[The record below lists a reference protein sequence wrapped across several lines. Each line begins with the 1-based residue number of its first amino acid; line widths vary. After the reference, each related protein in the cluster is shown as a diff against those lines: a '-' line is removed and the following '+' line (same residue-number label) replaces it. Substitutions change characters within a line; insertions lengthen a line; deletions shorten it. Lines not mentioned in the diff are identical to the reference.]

1 MSAKTMVQQFEEN
14 RRETAIFISAL
25 PTSKLAKNQI
35 GEYLKALVISAYA
48 TGFAHGSLDNKQMTT
63 EEWSGIVNETGNG
76 TGNDFI
82 RAIIN
87 DIQFDFHALG
97 GVK

>member
-1 MSAKTMVQQFEEN
+1 MNVKTMVQQFEDN
-14 RRETAIFISAL
+14 RRATATFIAAL

-63 EEWSGIVNETGNG
+63 AEWSGIVNETGNG

>member
-1 MSAKTMVQQFEEN
+1 MMVKTMVQQFEDN
-14 RRETAIFISAL
+14 RRATATFIAAL

-48 TGFAHGSLDNKQMTT
+48 TGFAHGSLDKQMTT
-63 EEWSGIVNETGNG
+63 EEWSLIVNETGNG
-76 TGNDFI
+76 NGNDFI

>member
-1 MSAKTMVQQFEEN
+1 MVKTMVQQFEDN
-14 RRETAIFISAL
+14 RRATATFIAAL

-48 TGFAHGSLDNKQMTT
+48 TGFAHGSLDKQMTT
-63 EEWSGIVNETGNG
+63 EEWSLIVNETGNG
-76 TGNDFI
+76 NGNDFI

>member
-1 MSAKTMVQQFEEN
+1 MSKTMFQQFEEN
-14 RRETAIFISAL
+14 RREAATFIAAL
-25 PTSKLAKNQI
+25 PTSKLAKNHI
-35 GEYLKALVISAYA
+35 GDYIKALLVSAYA
-48 TGFAHGSLDNKQMTT
+48 TGFAHGSLNKEMTT

-82 RAIIN
+82 REMIN